1 MNGAIDQEMSK
12 AEVAF
17 LQRFRIMRQRTSDLL
32 GADTACS
39 GKVTGTT
46 LDMIGEFAALGG
58 LSPLQAL
65 ALGRVQERQDVL
77 TFLEGRQRAAATIA
91 AKNPE
96 NGDSS
101 DTHFKAKWSAEQI
114 GVEIESILQ
123 GLHEYAGSFRLTQS
137 NTSAPQDGGA
147 RTTIEAAKARGPEA
161 TADASNGS
169 AAVAGNPE
177 MAA

>member
-1 MNGAIDQEMSK
+1 MTK

-17 LQRFRIMRQRTSDLL
+17 LQQFRIMRQRTTDLL
-32 GADTACS
+32 NADPTCL
-39 GKVTGTT
+39 GKITGTT
-46 LDMIGEFAALGG
+46 LDMLGELAALGA

-91 AKNPE
+91 AKSPE

-123 GLHEYAGSFRLTQS
+123 GLHEYAGCVRLTQS
-137 NTSAPQDGGA
+137 NTSGPQDGGVA
-147 RTTIEAAKARGPEA
+147 PTVEAPEAGGPEA
-161 TADASNGS
+161 AAAASAGS
-169 AAVAGNPE
+169 AAVAGYPE
-177 MAA
+177 IHA